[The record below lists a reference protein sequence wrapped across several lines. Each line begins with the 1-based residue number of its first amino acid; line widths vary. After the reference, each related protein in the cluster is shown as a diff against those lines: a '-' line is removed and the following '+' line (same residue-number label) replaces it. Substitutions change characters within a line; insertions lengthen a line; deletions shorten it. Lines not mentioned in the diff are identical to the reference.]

1 MLRLHRQQPNPATQK
16 TVTDNWT
23 RLILTYA
30 RHKKLFTLRVEDAS
44 DDKSE
49 WDEVL
54 RNPRI
59 QRPFY
64 LRLRSRPETLT
75 LTEPVSLPYRPPP
88 PVSSCRDP
96 VVHGGREP
104 GDVRASEPDLFG
116 TSLLALAGGVGP
128 GAVRLG
134 PFLAAPY
141 CFGAHGA
148 DGWLA
153 LPQANSTGHLNT
165 IMTFYEIVEPPV
177 PSPLEG
183 LPLPILRK
191 AIAVLTKSARAQ
203 IIAVA
208 DGEGVRFLPGPPG
221 R

>member
-1 MLRLHRQQPNPATQK
+1 MALTTHTTSSGFVLPSIHAAKPFFTQQPNPATQK
-16 TVTDNWT
+16 TVTENWT
-23 RLILTYA
+23 RLILSYA
-30 RHKKLFTLRVEDAS
+30 RHKKLFTLRIEDAT

-59 QRPFY
+59 QR
-64 LRLRSRPETLT
+64 RLRPS
-75 LTEPVSLPYRPPP
+75 
-88 PVSSCRDP
+88 
-96 VVHGGREP
+96 H
-104 GDVRASEPDLFG
+104 
-116 TSLLALAGGVGP
+116 
-128 GAVRLG
+128 
-134 PFLAAPY
+134 LAAILSSMVAANQAMYEPPNQTSSVLLFWRSPEEWAQVLY
-141 CFGAHGA
+141 
-148 DGWLA
+148 DW
-153 LPQANSTGHLNT
+153 ANSTGHLNT

-208 DGEGVRFLPGPPG
+208 DGEGVRFLPGVPG